1 MLKNRLRVVRD
12 VTEKLTALEA
22 AIDDALI
29 CAGDLTVTVAS
40 GRQKANLSAVVA
52 QDAIGLTGDALK
64 SLHEARAQMV
74 QAHSAFA
81 EARDQM
87 GLRTYAG
94 GNFWKPPHADAANV
108 SVVVNEDHKE
118 EDHKEQAA

>member
-12 VTEKLTALEA
+12 VTDKLTALEA

-52 QDAIGLTGDALK
+52 QDAIGLTGDAIQ
-64 SLHEARAQMV
+64 SLHAARAKMV
-74 QAHSAFA
+74 EAHGAFA
-81 EARDQM
+81 DARNQM

-94 GNFWKPPHADAANV
+94 GNFWKPPHADAANEP
-108 SVVVNEDHKE
+108 VVGIEDRKE
-118 EDHKEQAA
+118 EAA